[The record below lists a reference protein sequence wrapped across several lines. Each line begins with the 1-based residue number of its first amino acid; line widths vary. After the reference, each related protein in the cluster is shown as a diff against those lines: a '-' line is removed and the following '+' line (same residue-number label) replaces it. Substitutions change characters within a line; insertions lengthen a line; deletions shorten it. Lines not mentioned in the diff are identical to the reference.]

1 MKRQLEEHLKRRKR
15 PHSHILVGKERHI
28 YITLS
33 QTTLRVESARV
44 ASVRSV
50 GVASDYMSGV
60 MGCMT
65 QPIRVRS
72 S

>member
-1 MKRQLEEHLKRRKR
+1 MGKLQLKRLLEEHLKRRKR
-15 PHSHILVGKERHI
+15 PHSLLLVGKERHI

-65 QPIRVRS
+65 QP
-72 S
+72 